1 MKDFR
6 GDTFFRSYSVEFDN
20 ENYTF
25 KSGDIIKVAFCLYT
39 GEKFLEKIINVS
51 TEQDQVDI
59 SWSANE
65 MATLKIGEYI
75 LETEI
80 TTSSFTKTHQEII
93 KITEDFIYG
102 EINGKD
108 QG

>member
-1 MKDFR
+1 MQNFR
-6 GDTFFRSYSVEFDN
+6 GDTFFRSYSVEFEN
-20 ENYTF
+20 EKYNF
-25 KSGDIIKVAFCLYT
+25 KIGDSIKLAFCLYT

-51 TEQDQVDI
+51 TQQEQIDV

-80 TTSSFTKTHQEII
+80 TTSSFTKTHQEKIT
-93 KITEDFIYG
+93 ITEDFIYG
-102 EINGKD
+102 ESND
-108 QG
+108 ED